1 MTPTESECEA
11 ANILTNI
18 KVGSGF
24 IRSQYKVSEESPMGA
39 MSTSSEMQEDS
50 TSISTTTNS
59 SNNFQDNQS
68 DDQHSM
74 VGDLD
79 ALALAALQASST
91 ATSNAVPVLSNS
103 IMNNSSNNMVAET
116 DESGEFVSY
125 VMAPPATGSVPKARG
140 VKKIVTKV
148 EGQNEEGKKVCV
160 YF

>member
-1 MTPTESECEA
+1 MAPTESECEA

-24 IRSQYKVSEESPMGA
+24 IRSQYKVNLEESA
-39 MSTSSEMQEDS
+39 MSALSSLNDTQTEPL
-50 TSISTTTNS
+50 SISTNVNNL
-59 SNNFQDNQS
+59 NNFQDNQPES
-68 DDQHSM
+68 QHSM

-91 ATSNAVPVLSNS
+91 AVTSNTVPVLSNA
-103 IMNNSSNNMVAET
+103 MLNNVSNSFISQT
-116 DESGEFVSY
+116 DETGEFVSY

-148 EGQNEEGKKVCV
+148 EGQIDDGKKVIL
-160 YF
+160 